1 MLIYFKKT
9 KHLVNLDNITNA
21 YIRSTSLSDFT
32 KKVLYFESTEH
43 LGSFS
48 VDIES
53 EEEGLKIIDE
63 ILYQYNTGSKVL
75 TI

>member
-21 YIRSTSLSDFT
+21 YIRSTSLIDN

-43 LGSFS
+43 LGSFF

>member
-9 KHLVNLDNITNA
+9 KLLVNLDNIINI
-21 YIRSTSLSDFT
+21 YIRSTSLSDST
-32 KKVLYFESTEH
+32 KKALYFESIEH
-43 LGSFS
+43 LGSFF